1 MSAEEEF
8 SVAVVQMDNICE
20 SSNAIDSSTTGL
32 KNIHFECSKC
42 HRTVMNC
49 NEDQAAKKMCKG
61 CLSAMEF
68 SASAVEGIGGGGGP
82 SLVSSNNSVT
92 SNNSGGHQLVSSSP
106 AISISRNDD
115 GNFDDASSVLTSSP
129 NLMFTGLRDDGVYNV
144 GETHIIATQLKAP
157 NRTSNFSTM
166 NLYES
171 EYIFDRDLEVR
182 IRADNE
188 KKVNKFYMGVDVI
201 FKANGKV
208 FTSYPLLCP
217 ASIHYILNGKESS
230 DVIVGIITDNK
241 GGVFPVLAVY
251 DLMGTFKNVAKS
263 KTIVHTYFQRLGPHD
278 VKHDFNDTE
287 RDRLSVAISALFNVK
302 NPMHEM
308 EGIIHTY

>member
-1 MSAEEEF
+1 
-8 SVAVVQMDNICE
+8 
-20 SSNAIDSSTTGL
+20 
-32 KNIHFECSKC
+32 
-42 HRTVMNC
+42 MNC
-49 NEDQAAKKMCKG
+49 NEDQATKKMCKG
-61 CLSAMEF
+61 CLAAMEF
-68 SASAVEGIGGGGGP
+68 SASAVEGVGGGP
-82 SLVSSNNSVT
+82 PLVSSNTSVT
-92 SNNSGGHQLVSSSP
+92 SNNSGHQLVSSSP

-157 NRTSNFSTM
+157 NRTSNYSIM

-171 EYIFDRDLEVR
+171 EYIYDRDLEVR
-182 IRADNE
+182 IRGDNE

-217 ASIHYILNGKESS
+217 ASIHYILNGEESR
-230 DVIVGIITDNK
+230 DIIVGIVTDNK

-263 KTIVHTYFQRLGPHD
+263 KTIVHTYFQCLGPHD

-287 RDRLSVAISALFNVK
+287 RDRFSLAISELFNVK
-302 NPMHEM
+302 DPMHEM

>member
-1 MSAEEEF
+1 MSAEEEKTA
-8 SVAVVQMDNICE
+8 AVLQRDNICE
-20 SSNAIDSSTTGL
+20 NSNTSDSSTTGL
-32 KNIHFECSKC
+32 KKIHFECSKC
-42 HRTVMNC
+42 RRTVMNC
-49 NEDQAAKKMCKG
+49 NEDQAAKNMCKG
-61 CLSAMEF
+61 CLAAMEF
-68 SASAVEGIGGGGGP
+68 SASVVEGVGGGP
-82 SLVSSNNSVT
+82 PLVSSNNSVT
-92 SNNSGGHQLVSSSP
+92 SNNSGHQLVSSSP

-144 GETHIIATQLKAP
+144 GETHIIATQMKAP
-157 NRTSNFSTM
+157 NRTSNYSIM

-171 EYIFDRDLEVR
+171 EYIYDRDLEVR
-182 IRADNE
+182 IRGDNE

-217 ASIHYILNGKESS
+217 ASIHYILNGEESR
-230 DVIVGIITDNK
+230 DIIVGIITDNK

-263 KTIVHTYFQRLGPHD
+263 KTIIHTYFQRVGPHD
-278 VKHDFNDTE
+278 VKHDLDDTE
-287 RDRLSVAISALFNVK
+287 RDRFSLAISELFNVK
-302 NPMHEM
+302 DPMHEM
-308 EGIIHTY
+308 EGII